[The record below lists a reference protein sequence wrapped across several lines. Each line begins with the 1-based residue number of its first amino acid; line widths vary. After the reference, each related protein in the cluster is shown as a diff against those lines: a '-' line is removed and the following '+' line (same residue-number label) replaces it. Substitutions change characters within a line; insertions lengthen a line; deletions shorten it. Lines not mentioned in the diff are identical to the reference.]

1 MLSYAIMQLFQGGT
15 ENLKAKSENPQ
26 QKGSKKMED
35 FSRALQ
41 TGLKALIQGEADP
54 EEICWE
60 NINVNATDKGLIL
73 TLPDGSEYRLSIVRS
88 H

>member
-1 MLSYAIMQLFQGGT
+1 MQ
-15 ENLKAKSENPQ
+15 SQ
-26 QKGSKKMED
+26 QAESLLEERKQRNMED
-35 FSRALQ
+35 FSGALQ
-41 TGLKALIQGEADP
+41 NGLKALIQGEVDP

-60 NINVNATDKGLIL
+60 NIDVKTADKGLIL

>member
-1 MLSYAIMQLFQGGT
+1 
-15 ENLKAKSENPQ
+15 
-26 QKGSKKMED
+26 MED

-60 NINVNATDKGLIL
+60 NIDVNATDKGLIL

>member
-1 MLSYAIMQLFQGGT
+1 
-15 ENLKAKSENPQ
+15 
-26 QKGSKKMED
+26 MED
-35 FSRALQ
+35 FSGALQ
-41 TGLKALIQGEADP
+41 TGLKALIQGEVDP

-60 NINVNATDKGLIL
+60 NLTVTTSGKGLVI